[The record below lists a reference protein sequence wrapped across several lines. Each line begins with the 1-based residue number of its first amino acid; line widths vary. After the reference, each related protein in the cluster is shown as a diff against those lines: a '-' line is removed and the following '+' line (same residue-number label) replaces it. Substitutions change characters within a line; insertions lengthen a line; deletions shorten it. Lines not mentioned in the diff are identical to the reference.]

1 MYDEDILIN
10 ENRLDLL
17 KLLFIDGVID
27 ELNDKGYKINYFG
40 EKNKDYLESLIQN
53 YPIDES
59 NIENIQNILKNQED
73 ERNYYIY
80 IKYKNLYIG
89 GLSIFDFQSREGFG
103 LNKYLNKDDESF
115 YIGQW
120 EANEKNGIGFLK
132 IDENH
137 LYFGK
142 FKENQINGEGLFF
155 NKENGNYFFGLF
167 NKGEI
172 MKGLYI
178 NLNKDI
184 YYFGNFFN
192 GKKNDD
198 FSIYINYKKKSL
210 FLGQVQND
218 VFIKGYIII
227 FKIAE
232 TKKRTIIK
240 IKNIVKKSKDAYCHI
255 NIKQNEHLEKFIFTF
270 PRHINNLKA
279 IIKNVKIIL
288 SELGNIYND
297 NIYNNRIGRYN
308 STENS
313 FSFENEILSN
323 YENYSNAFNKVMKE
337 INIQSLKNEILL

>member
-1 MYDEDILIN
+1 MYDEDILLN
-10 ENRLDLL
+10 DNRLDLL

-132 IDENH
+132 INENH

-172 MKGLYI
+172 IQGLYI

-218 VFIKGYIII
+218 VFIN
-227 FKIAE
+227 F
-232 TKKRTIIK
+232 
-240 IKNIVKKSKDAYCHI
+240 
-255 NIKQNEHLEKFIFTF
+255 
-270 PRHINNLKA
+270 
-279 IIKNVKIIL
+279 
-288 SELGNIYND
+288 
-297 NIYNNRIGRYN
+297 
-308 STENS
+308 S
-313 FSFENEILSN
+313 FSI
-323 YENYSNAFNKVMKE
+323 
-337 INIQSLKNEILL
+337 

>member
-27 ELNDKGYKINYFG
+27 ELNDKCYKINYFG

-59 NIENIQNILKNQED
+59 NIVNIQNILKNQED

-178 NLNKDI
+178 NL
-184 YYFGNFFN
+184 
-192 GKKNDD
+192 KKA
-198 FSIYINYKKKSL
+198 KMH
-210 FLGQVQND
+210 
-218 VFIKGYIII
+218 
-227 FKIAE
+227 IA
-232 TKKRTIIK
+232 I
-240 IKNIVKKSKDAYCHI
+240 
-255 NIKQNEHLEKFIFTF
+255 
-270 PRHINNLKA
+270 
-279 IIKNVKIIL
+279 
-288 SELGNIYND
+288 
-297 NIYNNRIGRYN
+297 
-308 STENS
+308 
-313 FSFENEILSN
+313 
-323 YENYSNAFNKVMKE
+323 
-337 INIQSLKNEILL
+337 